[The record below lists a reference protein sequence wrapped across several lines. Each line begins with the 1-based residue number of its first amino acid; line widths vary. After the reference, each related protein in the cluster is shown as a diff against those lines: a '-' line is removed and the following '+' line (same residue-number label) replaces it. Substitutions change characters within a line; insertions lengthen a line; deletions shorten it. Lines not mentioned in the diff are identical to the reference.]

1 MNDSSLVANTLIVV
15 VAYNAVSHLPELVA
29 RMDAAIGGR
38 PGWSVLFLDDASS
51 DDTATVARQLFAAHG
66 HPNWLVARNAQ
77 NQGYGGNQKVG
88 YRYALDRGGFT
99 HVALLHGDCQ
109 YPPEAL
115 PDLLDKAVETG
126 ADVAYATRM
135 WSVASARRGGMP
147 LYKILGNRALS
158 VVQNRMTGRNLSEYH
173 SGMRLYSTDLLSRI
187 PFELDSDGFDFDTEI
202 LLQAFYVGARVEE
215 IPIPT
220 RYAGEVCHVPGLA
233 YAANITRAT
242 FDYWLQTHGMGCSL
256 RFRDLRGDQSQLVDK
271 TAIPGTVH
279 KFVVQDLLK
288 RGVRSVLDLGCGP
301 GYVGKRLKQSA
312 PALRY
317 AGVDQNPVAPAA
329 CDEYH
334 QADLDAGPPPVD
346 PFQYDAVL
354 CLDLLEHLSEPEE
367 FLLRLRQAHQSAN
380 DTVFLMSA
388 VNVAFVTLRLGMLFL
403 GRFEYGDRGILHIAH
418 RRLMTRDS
426 FVRLL
431 QETGYVVE
439 RVEGM
444 PVPFALV
451 FGDSRR
457 SRALTAFSSLL
468 ARIMPRMF
476 SFQTLVIARAR
487 RGVPG
492 IGAEGLPSGTL
503 ASQEPNL

>member
-1 MNDSSLVANTLIVV
+1 M
-15 VAYNAVSHLPELVA
+15 E
-29 RMDAAIGGR
+29 GR

-51 DDTATVARQLFAAHG
+51 DDTTQVARRLFASHG
-66 HPNWLVARNAQ
+66 HPDWQVARNAQ

-158 VVQNRMTGRNLSEYH
+158 LVQNRLTGRSLSEYH
-173 SGMRLYSTDLLSRI
+173 SGMRLYSADLLSRI
-187 PFELDSDGFDFDTEI
+187 PFELNSDGFDFDTEI

-220 RYAGEVCHVPGLA
+220 RYAGEVCRVPGLA

-271 TAIPGTVH
+271 TGIPGTVH
-279 KFVVQDLLK
+279 NFVVQNLLK
-288 RGVRSVLDLGCGP
+288 RGVSSVLDLGCGP
-301 GYVGKRLKQSA
+301 GYVGRLLKQSV
-312 PALRY
+312 PAIRY
-317 AGVDQNPVAPAA
+317 AGVDQSPTAPAA
-329 CDEYH
+329 CDEYYR
-334 QADLDAGPPPVD
+334 ADLDAGPPPVD
-346 PFQYDAVL
+346 PFKYDAVL

-367 FLLRLRQAHQSAN
+367 FLLRLRQTHQSAPN
-380 DTVFLMSA
+380 TVFLMSA
-388 VNVAFVTLRLGMLFL
+388 VNVAFITLRLGMLFL

-439 RVEGM
+439 KVEAM

-451 FGDSRR
+451 FGDNA
-457 SRALTAFSSLL
+457 RARAFTSLAAFL
-468 ARIMPRMF
+468 ARVMPRMF

-492 IGAEGLPSGTL
+492 IGSEGGESAALSTQDIGT
-503 ASQEPNL
+503 EDEI